1 MDPVSVGILSLV
13 ALTLFLVSG
22 VRIAFATALCG
33 FLGLWLL
40 RGYEPAAALS
50 AQTILGH
57 VTNYNLLV
65 LPLFIM
71 MGFFAYYANITRDIY
86 WAARQWLGQLPGGL
100 AIATIAGSAGFAA
113 ACGASTASA
122 AVMGRVA
129 LPELKKYGY
138 DDKIATGCVAAGG
151 TMAIM
156 IPPSVLMVIY
166 GFIAEES
173 IGALLLAGILPGLL
187 QAGTYIAML
196 LVRFKINPSLGPPIQ
211 GITWRD
217 RLVSLKGVW
226 GMIAIILLVM
236 GSMYTGLA
244 TPTEA
249 AGVGALGALLIAL
262 PRMRLAEFKASM
274 IETVRTTSL
283 IFAIVAG
290 VLIFVHFLGFTG
302 TPAAIAKGIVG
313 LDVPPIVVLIGILA
327 LYLVLGMFID
337 GIGMVLLTVPI
348 ILPTIKELGI
358 DPIVFGILV
367 VRMVEIGLM
376 TPPVGLNVYVLKGVA
391 KGVSMGDIF
400 RGCGWFVAVDI
411 VNIAILLAFPEI
423 ILVVPQTMI
432 KS

>member
-1 MDPVSVGILSLV
+1 MDPVSTGALSFL
-13 ALTLFLVSG
+13 ALTLFLMSG
-22 VRIAFATALCG
+22 MRIAFATALCG
-33 FLGLWLL
+33 FFGLWIM
-40 RGYEPAAALS
+40 RGYDPAAALS
-50 AQTILGH
+50 ASTIVGH
-57 VTNYNLLV
+57 LTNYNLLV

-86 WAARQWLGQLPGGL
+86 WAARQWLGHLPGGL
-100 AIATIAGSAGFAA
+100 AIATTVGCAGFAA

-138 DDKIATGCVAAGG
+138 DDKVSTGCVAAGG

-156 IPPSVLMVIY
+156 IPPSVLFVIY
-166 GFIAEES
+166 GYIAEES

-187 QAGTYIAML
+187 QAASYVVML
-196 LVRFKINPSLGPPIQ
+196 WIRFRVNPALGPPIPRVS
-211 GITWRD
+211 WPD
-217 RLVSLKGVW
+217 RFRSLKGVW
-226 GMIAIILLVM
+226 GMIVLILLVM

-249 AGVGALGALLIAL
+249 AGVGALGAMLMAL
-262 PRMRLAEFKASM
+262 PRIGVRDFYSAMS
-274 IETVRTTSL
+274 ETARTTSL

-290 VLIFVHFLGFTG
+290 VLIYVHFLGFTG
-302 TPAAIAKGIVG
+302 TPAAIANTIVHWQI
-313 LDVPPIVVLIGILA
+313 PTIVVLIGILG

-348 ILPTIKELGI
+348 ILPTIKQLGI
-358 DPIVFGILV
+358 DPIVFGVLV

-400 RGCGWFVAVDI
+400 RGCGWFVFVDI
-411 VNIAILLAFPEI
+411 INVAILLAFPQI
-423 ILVVPQTMI
+423 ILLIPQSMI
-432 KS
+432 R

>member
-1 MDPVSVGILSLV
+1 MDPVSVGVLSLL
-13 ALTLFLVSG
+13 ALTAFLMSG

-33 FLGLWLL
+33 FFGLWIL
-40 RGYEPAAALS
+40 RGYEPAASLS
-50 AQTILGH
+50 AQTIIGH

-65 LPLFIM
+65 VPLFIM

-86 WAARQWLGQLPGGL
+86 WAARQWLGHLPGGL
-100 AIATIAGSAGFAA
+100 AVATIAGCAGFAA

-138 DDKIATGCVAAGG
+138 DDKVSTGCVAAGG

-156 IPPSVLMVIY
+156 IPPSVLIVIY

-187 QAGTYIAML
+187 QATTYVAML
-196 LVRFKINPSLGPPIQ
+196 MFRFKLDPSLGPPIR
-211 GITWRD
+211 GITWSD
-217 RLVSLKGVW
+217 RLTSLKGVW
-226 GMIAIILLVM
+226 GMIVIILLVM

-244 TPTEA
+244 TPTES
-249 AGVGALGALLIAL
+249 AGIGAIGALLMAL
-262 PRMRLAEFKASM
+262 PRLKGKDFAEAM
-274 IETVRTTSL
+274 TETVRTTAL

-290 VLIFVHFLGFTG
+290 VLIYVHFLGFTG
-302 TPAAIAKGIVG
+302 TPAAMAKAISE
-313 LDVPPIVVLIGILA
+313 LDVSPMVVLIGILVM
-327 LYLVLGMFID
+327 YLILGMFID

-348 ILPTIKELGI
+348 ILPTIKQVGI

-411 VNIAILLAFPEI
+411 LNVAILLAFPWI
-423 ILVVPQTMI
+423 ILAIPNSMA
-432 KS
+432 K

>member
-1 MDPVSVGILSLV
+1 VDPVSIGILSLV
-13 ALTLFLVSG
+13 ALTLFLMSG
-22 VRIAFATALCG
+22 VRIAFATAMCG
-33 FLGLWLL
+33 FFGLWII
-40 RGYEPAAALS
+40 RGYDPAASLS
-50 AQTILGH
+50 AQSILGH
-57 VTNYNLLV
+57 ITNYNLLV

-86 WAARQWLGQLPGGL
+86 WAARQWLGHFPGGL
-100 AIATIAGSAGFAA
+100 AVATIIGCAGFAA

-138 DDKIATGCVAAGG
+138 DDKVSTGCVAAGG

-156 IPPSVLMVIY
+156 IPPSVLIVIY

-187 QAGTYIAML
+187 QAASYVTML
-196 LVRFKINPSLGPPIQ
+196 VFRFKIDPSLGQPIK
-211 GITWRD
+211 GITWTERFI
-217 RLVSLKGVW
+217 SLKGVW
-226 GMIAIILLVM
+226 GMITIILLVM

-249 AGVGALGALLIAL
+249 AGIGAIGALLMAL
-262 PRMRLAEFKASM
+262 PRINFRDFIGAMV
-274 IETVRTTSL
+274 ETVRTTAL

-302 TPAAIAKGIVG
+302 TPAAIASWIAH
-313 LDVPPIVVLIGILA
+313 LDVPPMVVLIGILV
-327 LYLVLGMFID
+327 LYLILGMFID

-348 ILPTIKELGI
+348 LLPTIKTLGI

-391 KGVSMGDIF
+391 KDVSMGDIF
-400 RGCGWFVAVDI
+400 RGCGWFVLVDVI
-411 VNIAILLAFPEI
+411 NIAILLAFPQI
-423 ILVVPQTMI
+423 ILLIPQSMI
-432 KS
+432 K

>member
-1 MDPVSVGILSLV
+1 VEPISLGV
-13 ALTLFLVSG
+13 ASLFALTLLLISG

-33 FLGLWLL
+33 FAGLWML

-50 AQTILGH
+50 ASTILGH
-57 VTNYNLLV
+57 ITNYNLLV

-71 MGFFAYYANITRDIY
+71 MGFFAYYSGITRDVY
-86 WAARQWLGQLPGGL
+86 SAARQWLGHLPGGL
-100 AIATIAGSAGFAA
+100 AIATVIGCAGFAA

-138 DDKIATGCVAAGG
+138 DDKVSTGCVAAGG

-187 QAGTYIAML
+187 QAATYVLML
-196 LVRFKINPSLGPPIQ
+196 FFRFKHNPKLGPPADRVAWYERIRSLS
-211 GITWRD
+211 GI
-217 RLVSLKGVW
+217 W
-226 GMIAIILLVM
+226 GMIVLILLVM

-249 AGVGALGALLIAL
+249 AGVGALGALVMAA
-262 PRMRLAEFKASM
+262 PRLTFKTFFFAM
-274 IETVRTTSL
+274 VETARTTAL

-290 VLIFVHFLGFTG
+290 VLIYVHFLGFTG
-302 TPAAIAKGIVG
+302 MPAAIANWIVTQQ
-313 LDVPPIVVLIGILA
+313 LPSTVVLIGILC
-327 LYLVLGMFID
+327 LYLVLGMFLD
-337 GIGMVLLTVPI
+337 GIGMILLTVPI
-348 ILPTIKELGI
+348 ILPTIKQLGI
-358 DPIVFGILV
+358 DPIVFGVLV

-391 KGVSMGDIF
+391 PYISMGDIF

-411 VNIAILLAFPEI
+411 VNVAILLAFPII
-423 ILVVPQTMI
+423 ILIVPLTMI
-432 KS
+432 R

>member
-1 MDPVSVGILSLV
+1 MDPVSVGVLSLL
-13 ALTLFLVSG
+13 ALTAFLMSG

-33 FLGLWLL
+33 FFGLWIL
-40 RGYEPAAALS
+40 RGYEPAASLS
-50 AQTILGH
+50 AQTIIGH

-65 LPLFIM
+65 VPLFIM

-86 WAARQWLGQLPGGL
+86 WAARQWLGHLPGGL
-100 AIATIAGSAGFAA
+100 AVATIAGCAGFAA

-138 DDKIATGCVAAGG
+138 DDKVSTGCVAAGG

-156 IPPSVLMVIY
+156 IPPSVLIVIY

-187 QAGTYIAML
+187 QATTYVAML
-196 LVRFKINPSLGPPIQ
+196 MFRFKLDSSLGPPIR
-211 GITWRD
+211 GITWSD
-217 RLVSLKGVW
+217 RLTSLKGVW
-226 GMIAIILLVM
+226 GMIVIILLVM

-244 TPTEA
+244 TPTES
-249 AGVGALGALLIAL
+249 AGIGAIGALLMAL
-262 PRMRLAEFKASM
+262 PRLKGKDFAEAM
-274 IETVRTTSL
+274 TETVRTTAL

-290 VLIFVHFLGFTG
+290 VLIYVHFLGFTG
-302 TPAAIAKGIVG
+302 TPAAMAKAISE
-313 LDVPPIVVLIGILA
+313 LDVSPMVVLIGIL
-327 LYLVLGMFID
+327 LMYLILGMFID

-348 ILPTIKELGI
+348 ILPTIKQLGI

-411 VNIAILLAFPEI
+411 LNVAILLAFPWI
-423 ILVVPQTMI
+423 ILAIPNSMA
-432 KS
+432 K

>member
-1 MDPVSVGILSLV
+1 MDLITLGVLSLL
-13 ALTLFLVSG
+13 ALTLMLMSG

-33 FLGLWLL
+33 FAGLWIM
-40 RGYEPAAALS
+40 RGYDPAAALS
-50 AQTILGH
+50 ASTVFGH
-57 VTNYNLLV
+57 LANYNLLV

-71 MGFFAYYANITRDIY
+71 MGFFAYYAGITRDIY
-86 WAARQWLGQLPGGL
+86 WAARQWFGHLPGGL
-100 AIATIAGSAGFAA
+100 AVATVIGCAGFAA

-138 DDKIATGCVAAGG
+138 DDKVSTGCVAAGG

-187 QAGTYIAML
+187 QAASYVVML
-196 LVRFKINPSLGPPIQ
+196 QVRFRLNPALGPPIQ
-211 GITWRD
+211 GITWPD
-217 RLVSLKGVW
+217 RFRSLTGVW
-226 GMIAIILLVM
+226 GMITLILLVM
-236 GSMYTGLA
+236 GSMYTGIA

-249 AGVGALGALLIAL
+249 AGVGALGALAMAI
-262 PRMRLAEFKASM
+262 PRLAFKDFAGAM
-274 IETVRTTSL
+274 TETARTTAL

-290 VLIFVHFLGFTG
+290 VLIYVHFLGFTG
-302 TPAAIAKGIVG
+302 MPAAIADWIVH
-313 LDVPPIVVLIGILA
+313 LDVPPIVILVCILA
-327 LYLVLGMFID
+327 LYLVLGMFLD
-337 GIGMVLLTVPI
+337 GIGMILLTVPI
-348 ILPTIKELGI
+348 ILPTIKTLGI
-358 DPIVFGILV
+358 DPIVFGVLV

-400 RGCGWFVAVDI
+400 RGCGWFVFVDI
-411 VNIAILLAFPEI
+411 INVAILIAFPAI
-423 ILVVPQTMI
+423 ILLIPSTMI
-432 KS
+432 R

>member
-1 MDPVSVGILSLV
+1 MDPVSVGVLSLL
-13 ALTLFLVSG
+13 ALTAFLMSG

-33 FLGLWLL
+33 FFGLWIL
-40 RGYEPAAALS
+40 RGYEPAASLS
-50 AQTILGH
+50 AQTIIGH

-65 LPLFIM
+65 VPLFIM

-86 WAARQWLGQLPGGL
+86 WAARQWLGHLPGGL
-100 AIATIAGSAGFAA
+100 AVATIAGCAGFAA

-138 DDKIATGCVAAGG
+138 DDKVSTGCVAAGG

-156 IPPSVLMVIY
+156 IPPSVLIVIY

-187 QAGTYIAML
+187 QATTYVAML
-196 LVRFKINPSLGPPIQ
+196 MFRFKLDPSLGPPIR
-211 GITWRD
+211 GITWSD
-217 RLVSLKGVW
+217 RLTSLKGVW
-226 GMIAIILLVM
+226 GMIVIILLVM

-244 TPTEA
+244 TPTES
-249 AGVGALGALLIAL
+249 AGIGAIGALLMAL
-262 PRMRLAEFKASM
+262 PRLKGKDFAEAM
-274 IETVRTTSL
+274 TETVRTTAL

-290 VLIFVHFLGFTG
+290 VLIYVHFLGFTG
-302 TPAAIAKGIVG
+302 TPAAMAKAISE
-313 LDVPPIVVLIGILA
+313 LDVSPMVVLIGILVM
-327 LYLVLGMFID
+327 YLILGMFID

-348 ILPTIKELGI
+348 ILPTIKQLGI

-411 VNIAILLAFPEI
+411 LNVAILLAFPWI
-423 ILVVPQTMI
+423 ILAIPNSMAR
-432 KS
+432 

>member
-1 MDPVSVGILSLV
+1 MDPVSVGVLSLL
-13 ALTLFLVSG
+13 ALTAFLMSG

-33 FLGLWLL
+33 FFGLWIL
-40 RGYEPAAALS
+40 RGYEPAASLS
-50 AQTILGH
+50 AQSIVGH

-65 LPLFIM
+65 VPLFIM

-86 WAARQWLGQLPGGL
+86 WAARQWLGHLPGGL
-100 AIATIAGSAGFAA
+100 AVATIAGCAGFAA

-138 DDKIATGCVAAGG
+138 DDKISTGCVAAGG

-156 IPPSVLMVIY
+156 IPPSVLIVIY

-187 QAGTYIAML
+187 QAVTYVAML
-196 LVRFKINPSLGPPIQ
+196 MFRFKLDPSLGPPIR
-211 GITWRD
+211 GITWSD
-217 RLVSLKGVW
+217 RLTSLKGVW

-244 TPTEA
+244 TPTES
-249 AGVGALGALLIAL
+249 AGIGAIGALLMAL
-262 PRMRLAEFKASM
+262 PRLKGKDFAEAM
-274 IETVRTTSL
+274 TETVRTTAL

-290 VLIFVHFLGFTG
+290 VLIYVHFLGFTG
-302 TPAAIAKGIVG
+302 TPAAMAKAISE
-313 LDVPPIVVLIGILA
+313 LDVSPMVVLIGILVM
-327 LYLVLGMFID
+327 YLILGMFID

-348 ILPTIKELGI
+348 ILPTIKQLGI

-411 VNIAILLAFPEI
+411 LNVALLLAFPWI
-423 ILVVPQTMI
+423 ILAIPNSMAR
-432 KS
+432 